1 MRNVW
6 FGEPEEGHVV
16 FSKIFLSPE
25 KEAELRTSRDDDD
38 LPENPVSYSVDSG
51 VATVGVYGGTY
62 TSSSFFTR
70 LFGVPTYEDIRD
82 RLVEALEDANV
93 TKIILSVDSPG
104 GAAAG
109 VKQLSSFITDVSKV
123 KPVTTFVEG
132 RAYSAALWYGT
143 AAGKMVLSDGAR
155 TGSLGALL
163 VHTSIQ
169 QMRQTAGIS
178 DTVFRTSPDKAPGH
192 PLEKLSDSHE
202 AIIKEELQELH
213 DEFVNGVAANLSM
226 DPEDVQANIATGRTF
241 NTLKSIE
248 LGIGSRVQSYAT
260 LLNSLAGTSLS
271 EENSMKGK
279 KQLSASV
286 AAALASGV
294 DPASLG
300 VTEGDL
306 EQATQTAETTDS
318 TVTTGPAETAE
329 ENNGTAVTGQV
340 LEAATSD
347 NSAFSAVFAQL
358 NESNSKIATLTAELA
373 VANKSL
379 AVLNAASN
387 ETATLMQSYRAAL
400 SEVTR
405 RFSVATGVTVPDLSS
420 VSDQVLLDY
429 FNTTNTALT
438 SKFKIG
444 STSARTGEVAE
455 APKIKMAQ
463 PRATTASKFPR

>member
-1 MRNVW
+1 MRNIW
-6 FGEPEEGHVV
+6 FGEPEEGHIV

-25 KEAELRTSRDDDD
+25 KEAELRTSRNEDD

-51 VATVGVYGGTY
+51 VATVGIYGGTY
-62 TSSSFFTR
+62 TSSTFFTR

-93 TKIILSVDSPG
+93 TKIVLSVDSPG

-163 VHTSIQ
+163 VHTSYQ
-169 QMRQTAGIS
+169 QMRQSEGIS

-192 PLEKLSDSHE
+192 PLEKLSESHE

-213 DEFVNGVAANLSM
+213 DEFVNGVAANLNM

-241 NTLKSIE
+241 NTSKSIE

-260 LLNSLAGTSLS
+260 LLNSLAGSSLS

-294 DPASLG
+294 DPTVLG

-306 EQATQTAETTDS
+306 EQGSKDTQTAESAES
-318 TVTTGPAETAE
+318 TKTAE

-340 LEAATSD
+340 LEAAAPD

-358 NESNSKIATLTAELA
+358 NESNSRIAALTAELA

-379 AVLNAASN
+379 TDLNAANVES
-387 ETATLMQSYRAAL
+387 AALMQSYRAAL
-400 SEVTR
+400 SEVTS

-429 FNTTNTALT
+429 FNTTNTAIT

-444 STSARTGEVAE
+444 PTSARTGEVAE
-455 APKIKMAQ
+455 APKIKTAQ

>member
-1 MRNVW
+1 MRNIW
-6 FGEPEEGHVV
+6 FGEPEEGHIV

-25 KEAELRTSRDDDD
+25 KEAELRTSRNEDD

-51 VATVGVYGGTY
+51 VATVGIYGGTY
-62 TSSSFFTR
+62 TSSTYFTR

-93 TKIILSVDSPG
+93 TKIVLSIDSPG

-143 AAGKMVLSDGAR
+143 ASGKMVLSDGSR

-163 VHTSIQ
+163 VHTSYQ
-169 QMRQTAGIS
+169 QMRQSEGIS

-192 PLEKLSDSHE
+192 PLEKLSESHE

-213 DEFVNGVAANLSM
+213 DEFVNGVAANLNM

-241 NTLKSIE
+241 NTSKSIE

-260 LLNSLAGTSLS
+260 LLNSLAGSSLS

-294 DPASLG
+294 DPVSLG
-300 VTEGDL
+300 VAQSDL
-306 EQATQTAETTDS
+306 EQDIQTAETT
-318 TVTTGPAETAE
+318 ETAE
-329 ENNGTAVTGQV
+329 ENNGTAVTAVTGQAP
-340 LEAATSD
+340 EAAAPD

-358 NESNSKIATLTAELA
+358 NESNSRIAALTAELA

-379 AVLNAASN
+379 TDLNAANVES
-387 ETATLMQSYRAAL
+387 AALMQSYRAAL
-400 SEVTR
+400 SEVTS